1 MKSGITELSET
12 RRRLDVEIPAADVDA
27 AIDRL
32 ARRHRGRARVPGFRP
47 GKVPMRIVRQRFKED
62 ILHDAASDLV
72 PAAVEAALQE
82 HAVTTVD
89 APDVREISIDE
100 GEPLTFHALFEVMPS
115 IAALDYDAL
124 TLRRRPVTPDAGAEE
139 RALEQLRRRASR
151 AVPVTDRPLETGD
164 VATLDLI
171 RRAEGGDGGD
181 GGAGRFDEPPQR
193 ATVELGSDG
202 NPPGFDDELVG
213 LSVGDSKTFVLTY
226 PEGSAPSELAGRRV
240 THEVTVR
247 EHHRRELPD
256 VDDAFAKSVGDFES
270 LEALKGRIAEDLRRE
285 AEIETRRGVRRDL
298 LGQLA
303 SRLTAEVPEAL
314 VEREIARR
322 LEQVA
327 GAMAQQGMDPRTA
340 NVDWNALREEQRA
353 PALEAVRASL
363 VLDEV
368 ARREDVSVGDEDV
381 EQELARH
388 AERLGQ
394 TPAAVRAR
402 LDRDGGVARL
412 AESLRREKA
421 IDLLL
426 SRATIVTA

>member
-47 GKVPMRIVRQRFKED
+47 GKVPMHIVRQRFKED

-72 PAAVEAALQE
+72 PAAVEAALKE

-89 APDVREISIDE
+89 TPDVREISIDE

-115 IAALDYDAL
+115 ITALDYDAL

-164 VATLDLI
+164 VATLELT
-171 RRAEGGDGGD
+171 RRADGG
-181 GGAGRFDEPPQR
+181 GEGGRFDEPPQR

-213 LSVGDSKTFVLTY
+213 LGVGDSKTFELTY
-226 PEGSAPSELAGRRV
+226 PEGSAPAELAGKRV

-247 EHHRRELPD
+247 GHHRVELPD

-270 LEALKGRIAEDLRRE
+270 LEKLKARIADDLKRE

-298 LGQLA
+298 LRQLA
-303 SRLTAEVPEAL
+303 ARLTAEVPDAL

-327 GAMAQQGMDPRTA
+327 AAMAQQGMDPRSA
-340 NVDWNALREEQRA
+340 NVDWNALRGEQRA

-368 ARREDVSVGDEDV
+368 ARREDVGVGDEDV
-381 EQELARH
+381 EQEIARH

-402 LDRDGGVARL
+402 LDRDGGVDRL
-412 AESLRREKA
+412 AETLRREKA

>member
-12 RRRLDVEIPAADVDA
+12 RRRLDVEIPAAEVDA

-62 ILHDAASDLV
+62 ILRDAAGDLV
-72 PAAVEAALQE
+72 PAAVESALQE
-82 HAVTTVD
+82 HGVSTVD
-89 APDVREISIDE
+89 TPDVREISIDE

-115 IAALDYDAL
+115 ITALDYDAL

-164 VATLDLI
+164 VATLDLS
-171 RRAEGGDGGD
+171 RRAEGGGEGV
-181 GGAGRFDEPPQR
+181 RLDEPPQR
-193 ATVELGSDG
+193 ATVELGSEG

-213 LSVGDSKTFVLTY
+213 LSVGDSKTFELTY
-226 PEGSAPSELAGRRV
+226 PEGSAPAELAGRRV

-247 EHHRRELPD
+247 GHHRVELPD

-270 LEALKGRIAEDLRRE
+270 VEALKGRIADDLRRE

-298 LGQLA
+298 LRQLA
-303 SRLTAEVPEAL
+303 ARLTAEVPDAL

-327 GAMAQQGMDPRTA
+327 AAMAQQGMDPRSA
-340 NVDWNALREEQRA
+340 NVDWNALREEQRG

-368 ARREDVSVGDEDV
+368 ARREDVGVGDEDV
-381 EQELARH
+381 EQEVARH

-402 LDRDGGVARL
+402 LDRDGGVDRL
-412 AESLRREKA
+412 AETLRREKA

>member
-1 MKSGITELSET
+1 MKSAITELSGT

-32 ARRHRGRARVPGFRP
+32 ARRQRGRARVAGFRP
-47 GKVPMRIVRQRFKED
+47 GKVPMHIVRQRFKED

-82 HAVTTVD
+82 HGMSTVD
-89 APDVREISIDE
+89 TPDVREISIDE
-100 GEPLTFHALFEVMPS
+100 GEPLTFHALFEVMPAIS
-115 IAALDYDAL
+115 GLDYDAL
-124 TLRRRPVTPDAGAEE
+124 TLRRRPVTPDAEAEE
-139 RALEQLRRRASR
+139 RALEQLRLRASR

-164 VATLDLI
+164 IATLDLT
-171 RRAEGGDGGD
+171 RRVEDGDGGGD
-181 GGAGRFDEPPQR
+181 RFDEPPQR
-193 ATVELGSDG
+193 ATFELGSDG
-202 NPPGFDDELVG
+202 APPGFDDELAG
-213 LSVGDSKTFVLTY
+213 LSVGDSKTFELTY
-226 PEGSAPSELAGRRV
+226 PEGSAPAELAGRRV

-256 VDDAFAKSVGDFES
+256 VDDAFAKSVGGFES
-270 LEALKGRIAEDLRRE
+270 VEALKSRIAGDLRRE

-298 LGQLA
+298 LRQLA

-327 GAMAQQGMDPRTA
+327 AAMAQQGIDPRTA

-368 ARREDVSVGDEDV
+368 ARREDVSVSDDDV
-381 EQELARH
+381 EQEVARH

-394 TPAAVRAR
+394 TPDAVRAR
-402 LDRDGGVARL
+402 LDRDGGDRL
-412 AESLRREKA
+412 AENLRREKA

>member
-47 GKVPMRIVRQRFKED
+47 GKVPMHIVRQRFKED

-72 PAAVEAALQE
+72 PAAVETALEE
-82 HAVTTVD
+82 HGVSTVD
-89 APDVREISIDE
+89 SPDVREISIDE
-100 GEPLTFHALFEVMPS
+100 GEPLTFHALFEVMPA
-115 IAALDYDAL
+115 ITALDYDAL

-139 RALEQLRRRASR
+139 RALEQLRLRASR
-151 AVPVTDRPLETGD
+151 VVPVTDRPLQTGD
-164 VATLDLI
+164 IAILDLT
-171 RRAEGGDGGD
+171 RRAGGDDAEAGGF
-181 GGAGRFDEPPQR
+181 REPQQR
-193 ATVELGSDG
+193 ATVELGVEG
-202 NPPGFDDELVG
+202 NPPGLDDELAG
-213 LSVGDSKTFVLTY
+213 LAAGDSKTFDLTY
-226 PEGSAPSELAGRRV
+226 PEGSAPAELAGRRV

-256 VDDAFAKSVGDFES
+256 LDDAFAKSVGGFES
-270 LEALKGRIAEDLRRE
+270 LEKLKARIADDLGRE
-285 AEIETRRGVRRDL
+285 AEMETRRGVRRDL
-298 LGQLA
+298 LRQLA
-303 SRLTAEVPEAL
+303 GRLTAEVPDAL

-327 GAMAQQGMDPRTA
+327 AAMAQQGMDPRSA
-340 NVDWNALREEQRA
+340 NVDWNALRDEQRG
-353 PALEAVRASL
+353 PSLEAVRASL

-368 ARREDVSVGDEDV
+368 ARREDVGVGDEDV

>member
-32 ARRHRGRARVPGFRP
+32 TRRHRGRARVPGFRP
-47 GKVPMRIVRQRFKED
+47 GKAPLHIVRQRFKED

-72 PAAVEAALQE
+72 PAAVEAALHE
-82 HAVTTVD
+82 HEVSTVD
-89 APDVREISIDE
+89 TPDVREVSIDE
-100 GEPLTFHALFEVMPS
+100 GEPLTFHALFEVMPTVS
-115 IAALDYDAL
+115 GLDYDAL
-124 TLRRRPVTPDAGAEE
+124 TLRRRPVTPDAAAEE
-139 RALEQLRRRASR
+139 RALEQLRLRASP
-151 AVPVTDRPLETGD
+151 AVPVTDGPLEPGD
-164 VATLDLI
+164 VATLDLT
-171 RRAEGGDGGD
+171 RRAEAGDGGRD
-181 GGAGRFDEPPQR
+181 RFEEPRQR
-193 ATVELGSDG
+193 ATVVLGSEG

-213 LSVGDSKTFVLTY
+213 LAVGDSKTFELTY
-226 PEGSAPSELAGRRV
+226 PEGSAPVELAGRRV

-247 EHHRRELPD
+247 EHHRREIPD
-256 VDDAFAKSVGDFES
+256 LDDAFAKSVGDFES
-270 LEALKGRIAEDLRRE
+270 LEALKSRIADDLRRE
-285 AEIETRRGVRRDL
+285 AEIEMRRGVRRDL
-298 LGQLA
+298 LRQLA

-322 LEQVA
+322 LEQIA
-327 GAMAQQGMDPRTA
+327 AAMAGQGMDPRTA
-340 NVDWNALREEQRA
+340 DVDWNALREEQR
-353 PALEAVRASL
+353 PTALEAVRASL

-368 ARREDVSVGDEDV
+368 ARREDVNVSDDDV
-381 EQELARH
+381 DQEVARH

-394 TPAAVRAR
+394 TPDAVRAR
-402 LDRDGGVARL
+402 LDRDGGADRL

>member
-32 ARRHRGRARVPGFRP
+32 TRRHRGRARLPGFRP
-47 GKVPMRIVRQRFKED
+47 GKAPLHIVRQRFKDD

-72 PAAVEAALQE
+72 PAAVETALEE
-82 HAVTTVD
+82 HGVSTVD
-89 APDVREISIDE
+89 TPDVREVSIDE

-115 IAALDYDAL
+115 ITALDYEAL
-124 TLRRRPVTPDAGAEE
+124 TLRRRPVAPDAGAED
-139 RALEQLRRRASR
+139 RALEQLRLRAGR
-151 AVPVTDRPLETGD
+151 VVPVTDRPIEAGD
-164 VATLDLI
+164 IAILDLT
-171 RRAEGGDGGD
+171 RSAAGGDGEP
-181 GGAGRFDEPPQR
+181 GGFREPQQR
-193 ATVELGSDG
+193 ATVELGVEG
-202 NPPGFDDELVG
+202 NPPGLDDELAG
-213 LSVGDSKTFVLTY
+213 LAVGDSKTFELAY
-226 PEGSAPSELAGRRV
+226 PEGSAPAELAGRRV

-256 VDDAFAKSVGDFES
+256 VDDAFAKSVGGFES
-270 LEALKGRIAEDLRRE
+270 LQELKARIADDLRRE

-298 LGQLA
+298 LRQLA
-303 SRLTAEVPEAL
+303 ARLTAEVPDAL

-327 GAMAQQGMDPRTA
+327 AAMAQQGMDPRSA
-340 NVDWNALREEQRA
+340 NVDWNALRQEQRE
-353 PALEAVRASL
+353 PAVEAVRASL

-368 ARREDVSVGDEDV
+368 ARREDVGVSDEDV
-381 EQELARH
+381 DRELARH

-402 LDRDGGVARL
+402 LDRDGGVDRL
-412 AESLRREKA
+412 AEGLRREKA

>member
-12 RRRLDVEIPAADVDA
+12 RRRLDVEIPAAAVDA

-47 GKVPMRIVRQRFKED
+47 GKVPMHIVRQRFKED
-62 ILHDAASDLV
+62 ILHDAANDLV
-72 PAAVEAALQE
+72 PTAVETALEE
-82 HAVTTVD
+82 HGVSSVD
-89 APDVREISIDE
+89 TPDVREISIDE

-115 IAALDYDAL
+115 ITALDYDAL
-124 TLRRRPVTPDAGAEE
+124 TLRRRPVTPDEGAEE

-164 VATLDLI
+164 VATLDLT
-171 RRAEGGDGGD
+171 RRAAGGDGE
-181 GGAGRFDEPPQR
+181 AARFDEPEQR
-193 ATVELGSDG
+193 ATVELGSEG
-202 NPPGFDDELVG
+202 NPPGLDDELVG
-213 LSVGDSKTFVLTY
+213 LAVGDSKTFELTY
-226 PEGSAPSELAGRRV
+226 PEGSTPAELAGRRV

-247 EHHRRELPD
+247 EHHRREMPD
-256 VDDAFAKSVGDFES
+256 LDDAFAKSVGGFES
-270 LEALKGRIAEDLRRE
+270 LDKLKARIADDLRRE
-285 AEIETRRGVRRDL
+285 AEIETRRSVRRDL
-298 LGQLA
+298 LRQLA
-303 SRLTAEVPEAL
+303 GRLTAEVPDAL

-327 GAMAQQGMDPRTA
+327 AAMAQQGMDPRTA

-353 PALEAVRASL
+353 QALEAVRASL

-388 AERLGQ
+388 AERMGQ

-402 LDRDGGVARL
+402 LERDGGVARL

>member
-72 PAAVEAALQE
+72 PAAVETALQE

-100 GEPLTFHALFEVMPS
+100 GEPLTFHAFFEVMPS
-115 IAALDYDAL
+115 ITALDYDAL

-171 RRAEGGDGGD
+171 RRAEGGDGG
-181 GGAGRFDEPPQR
+181 AGRFDEPPQR
-193 ATVELGSDG
+193 ATVELGSEG
-202 NPPGFDDELVG
+202 NPPGFDDELIG
-213 LSVGDSKTFVLTY
+213 LSVGDSKTFELTY

-270 LEALKGRIAEDLRRE
+270 LEALKSRIAEDLRRE

>member
-47 GKVPMRIVRQRFKED
+47 GKVPMHIVRQRFKED

-82 HAVTTVD
+82 HGVTAVDT
-89 APDVREISIDE
+89 PDVREISIDE
-100 GEPLTFHALFEVMPS
+100 GEPLTFHAIFEVMPS
-115 IAALDYDAL
+115 ITALDYDAL
-124 TLRRRPVTPDAGAEE
+124 TLRRRPVTPEAGAEE

-164 VATLDLI
+164 VATLDLS
-171 RRAEGGDGGD
+171 RRPEGGGEGR
-181 GGAGRFDEPPQR
+181 RFDEPPQR
-193 ATVELGSDG
+193 ATVELGSEG

-213 LSVGDSKTFVLTY
+213 LSVGDSKSFELTY
-226 PEGSAPSELAGRRV
+226 PEGSAPAELAGKRV

-247 EHHRRELPD
+247 EHHRREMPD
-256 VDDAFAKSVGDFES
+256 LDDAFAKSFGDFES
-270 LEALKGRIAEDLRRE
+270 LEALKDSIGRDLRRE
-285 AEIETRRGVRRDL
+285 AETETRRSVRRDL
-298 LGQLA
+298 LRQLA
-303 SRLTAEVPEAL
+303 SRLTAEVPDAL

-327 GAMAQQGMDPRTA
+327 AAMVRQGMDPRSA
-340 NVDWNALREEQRA
+340 NVDWNALREEQRG
-353 PALEAVRASL
+353 PSLEAVRASL

-368 ARREDVSVGDEDV
+368 VRREEVSVGDEDV
-381 EQELARH
+381 EQEIARH

-402 LDRDGGVARL
+402 LDRDGGVDRL

>member
-47 GKVPMRIVRQRFKED
+47 GKVPMHIVRQRFKED
-62 ILHDAASDLV
+62 ILHDAANDLV
-72 PAAVEAALQE
+72 PGAVETALEE
-82 HAVTTVD
+82 HGVSTVD
-89 APDVREISIDE
+89 TPDVREISIDE

-115 IAALDYDAL
+115 ITALDYDAL
-124 TLRRRPVTPDAGAEE
+124 TLRRRPVAPDAGAEE

-171 RRAEGGDGGD
+171 RHAEGGDGEG
-181 GGAGRFDEPPQR
+181 GRFDEPPQR
-193 ATVELGSDG
+193 ATVELGSEG
-202 NPPGFDDELVG
+202 NPPGLDDELVG
-213 LSVGDSKTFVLTY
+213 LSVGESKTFELTY
-226 PEGSAPSELAGRRV
+226 PEGSAPAELAGKRV

-247 EHHRRELPD
+247 EHHQREMPD
-256 VDDAFAKSVGDFES
+256 LDDAFAKSVGDFES
-270 LEALKGRIAEDLRRE
+270 LEALKGRIAGDLRRE

-298 LGQLA
+298 LRQLA
-303 SRLTAEVPEAL
+303 GRLTAEVPDAL

>member
-1 MKSGITELSET
+1 M
-12 RRRLDVEIPAADVDA
+12 
-27 AIDRL
+27 
-32 ARRHRGRARVPGFRP
+32 
-47 GKVPMRIVRQRFKED
+47 
-62 ILHDAASDLV
+62 
-72 PAAVEAALQE
+72 
-82 HAVTTVD
+82 
-89 APDVREISIDE
+89 PD
-100 GEPLTFHALFEVMPS
+100 
-115 IAALDYDAL
+115 
-124 TLRRRPVTPDAGAEE
+124 
-139 RALEQLRRRASR
+139 
-151 AVPVTDRPLETGD
+151 
-164 VATLDLI
+164 
-171 RRAEGGDGGD
+171 
-181 GGAGRFDEPPQR
+181 
-193 ATVELGSDG
+193 
-202 NPPGFDDELVG
+202 
-213 LSVGDSKTFVLTY
+213 
-226 PEGSAPSELAGRRV
+226 
-240 THEVTVR
+240 
-247 EHHRRELPD
+247 
-256 VDDAFAKSVGDFES
+256 
-270 LEALKGRIAEDLRRE
+270 
-285 AEIETRRGVRRDL
+285 
-298 LGQLA
+298 
-303 SRLTAEVPEAL
+303 AL

-327 GAMAQQGMDPRTA
+327 GAMAQQGMDPRSA

>member
-47 GKVPMRIVRQRFKED
+47 GKVPMHIVRQRFKED
-62 ILHDAASDLV
+62 ILHDAANDLV
-72 PAAVEAALQE
+72 PGAVETALEE
-82 HAVTTVD
+82 HGVSTVD
-89 APDVREISIDE
+89 TPDVREISIDE

-115 IAALDYDAL
+115 ITALDYDAL
-124 TLRRRPVTPDAGAEE
+124 TLRRRPVAPDAGAEE

-171 RRAEGGDGGD
+171 RHAEGGDGE
-181 GGAGRFDEPPQR
+181 GGRLDEPPQR
-193 ATVELGSDG
+193 ATVELGSEG
-202 NPPGFDDELVG
+202 NPPGLDDELVG
-213 LSVGDSKTFVLTY
+213 LSVGDSKTFELTY
-226 PEGSAPSELAGRRV
+226 PEGSAPAELAGKRV

-247 EHHRRELPD
+247 EHHRREMPD
-256 VDDAFAKSVGDFES
+256 LDDAFAKSVGDFES
-270 LEALKGRIAEDLRRE
+270 LEALKGRIADDLRRE

-298 LGQLA
+298 LRQLA
-303 SRLTAEVPEAL
+303 GRLTAEVPDAL

>member
-32 ARRHRGRARVPGFRP
+32 TRRHRGRARMPGFRP
-47 GKVPMRIVRQRFKED
+47 GKAPLRVVRQRFKED
-62 ILHDAASDLV
+62 ILRDAAGDLV
-72 PAAVEAALQE
+72 PAAVETALEE
-82 HAVTTVD
+82 HGVSSVD
-89 APDVREISIDE
+89 TPDVREISIDE

-115 IAALDYDAL
+115 ITALDYDAL
-124 TLRRRPVTPDAGAEE
+124 TLRRRPVAPDAGAEE
-139 RALEQLRRRASR
+139 RALEQLRLRASR
-151 AVPVTDRPLETGD
+151 VVPVTDRPLEAGD
-164 VATLDLI
+164 IAILDLT
-171 RRAEGGDGGD
+171 RSADGDDGGS
-181 GGAGRFDEPPQR
+181 GGFREPQQR
-193 ATVELGSDG
+193 ATVELGVEG
-202 NPPGFDDELVG
+202 NPPGLDDELAG
-213 LSVGDSKTFVLTY
+213 LSAGDSKTFELTY
-226 PEGSAPSELAGRRV
+226 PEGSTPAELAGRRV

-247 EHHRRELPD
+247 EHHRRELPE
-256 VDDAFAKSVGDFES
+256 VDDAFAKSVGGFDS
-270 LEALKGRIAEDLRRE
+270 VDALKARIAEDLRRE

-298 LGQLA
+298 LRQLA
-303 SRLTAEVPEAL
+303 GRLTAEVPDAL

-327 GAMAQQGMDPRTA
+327 AAMAQQGMDPRTA
-340 NVDWNALREEQRA
+340 NVDWNALRKEQRGA
-353 PALEAVRASL
+353 SLEAVRASL

-368 ARREDVSVGDEDV
+368 ARREDVGVSDEDV

-402 LDRDGGVARL
+402 LDRDGGVDRL
-412 AESLRREKA
+412 AEGLRREKA

>member
-1 MKSGITELSET
+1 M
-12 RRRLDVEIPAADVDA
+12 
-27 AIDRL
+27 
-32 ARRHRGRARVPGFRP
+32 
-47 GKVPMRIVRQRFKED
+47 RQRFKED
-62 ILHDAASDLV
+62 ILRDAAGDLV
-72 PAAVEAALQE
+72 PAAVETALEE
-82 HAVTTVD
+82 HGVSTVD
-89 APDVREISIDE
+89 TPDVREISIDE

-115 IAALDYDAL
+115 ITALDYDAL
-124 TLRRRPVTPDAGAEE
+124 TLRRRPVAPDAGAEE
-139 RALEQLRRRASR
+139 RALEQLRLRASR
-151 AVPVTDRPLETGD
+151 VVPVTDRPLEAGD
-164 VATLDLI
+164 IAILDLT
-171 RRAEGGDGGD
+171 RSTDGGS
-181 GGAGRFDEPPQR
+181 GGFREPQQR
-193 ATVELGSDG
+193 ATVELGVEG
-202 NPPGFDDELVG
+202 NPPGLDDELAG
-213 LSVGDSKTFVLTY
+213 LSAGDSKTFELTY
-226 PEGSAPSELAGRRV
+226 PEGSTPAELAGRRV

-270 LEALKGRIAEDLRRE
+270 LETLKARIADDLRRE

-298 LGQLA
+298 LRQLA
-303 SRLTAEVPEAL
+303 GRLTAEVPDAL

-327 GAMAQQGMDPRTA
+327 AAMAQQGMDPRTA

-353 PALEAVRASL
+353 SALEAVRASL

-402 LDRDGGVARL
+402 LDRDGGVDRL
-412 AESLRREKA
+412 AEGLRREKA

>member
-27 AIDRL
+27 VIDRL

-47 GKVPMRIVRQRFKED
+47 GKVPMHIVRQRFKED

-72 PAAVEAALQE
+72 PAAVESALQE
-82 HAVTTVD
+82 HGVSTVD
-89 APDVREISIDE
+89 TPDVREISIDE

-115 IAALDYDAL
+115 ITALDYDAL
-124 TLRRRPVTPDAGAEE
+124 TLRRRPVAPDAGAEE

-164 VATLDLI
+164 VATLDLT
-171 RRAEGGDGGD
+171 RRAESGEGEGGG
-181 GGAGRFDEPPQR
+181 FDEAPQR
-193 ATVELGSDG
+193 ATVELGSEG

-213 LSVGDSKTFVLTY
+213 LAVGDSKTFELTY
-226 PEGSAPSELAGRRV
+226 PEGSAPVELAGKRV

-247 EHHRRELPD
+247 EHHRVELPD

-270 LEALKGRIAEDLRRE
+270 VEALKSRIADDLRRE

-298 LGQLA
+298 LRQLA
-303 SRLTAEVPEAL
+303 SRLTAEVPDAL

-327 GAMAQQGMDPRTA
+327 AAMAQQGMDPRTA
-340 NVDWNALREEQRA
+340 NVDWNALREEQRE

-368 ARREDVSVGDEDV
+368 ARREDVGIGDDDV
-381 EQELARH
+381 EQEVARH

-402 LDRDGGVARL
+402 LDRDGGVDRL

>member
-1 MKSGITELSET
+1 MKSGITEISET

-47 GKVPMRIVRQRFKED
+47 GKVPMHIVRQRFKED

-72 PAAVEAALQE
+72 PAAVETALEE
-82 HAVTTVD
+82 HGVSTIDT
-89 APDVREISIDE
+89 PDVREVSIDE
-100 GEPLTFHALFEVMPS
+100 GEPLTFHALFDVMPA
-115 IAALDYDAL
+115 ITALDYDAL

-139 RALEQLRRRASR
+139 RALDQLRLRASR
-151 AVPVTDRPLETGD
+151 VVPVTDRPLETGD
-164 VATLDLI
+164 IAILDLT
-171 RRAEGGDGGD
+171 RRADGAD
-181 GGAGRFDEPPQR
+181 GEAGEFREPQQR
-193 ATVELGSDG
+193 ATIELGVEG
-202 NPPGFDDELVG
+202 NPPGLDDELAGLAVG
-213 LSVGDSKTFVLTY
+213 ESKTFDLTY
-226 PEGSAPSELAGRRV
+226 PEGSAPAELAGKRV

-270 LEALKGRIAEDLRRE
+270 LEALKSRIADDLRRE

-298 LGQLA
+298 LRQLA
-303 SRLTAEVPEAL
+303 SRLTAEVPDAL
-314 VEREIARR
+314 VERELARR

-327 GAMAQQGMDPRTA
+327 AAMAQQGMDPRTA
-340 NVDWNALREEQRA
+340 NVDWNALREEQRG
-353 PALEAVRASL
+353 PSLEAVRASL

-381 EQELARH
+381 ERELARH